1 MSMGRKKTRT
11 PTEARIGGDE
21 REGETMDN
29 NTYLIRES
37 NDNSLDRRRIR
48 REYSFDLMF
57 WWSKM
62 QDGGRERTSQRAPG
76 D

>member
-1 MSMGRKKTRT
+1 
-11 PTEARIGGDE
+11 
-21 REGETMDN
+21 MDN